1 MNFKQNQRN
10 RYQFFSILFQL
21 ALASNNNALR
31 FFNKKKKKYGILQL
45 MKNSGRNLRDKTQI
59 LSIMFRLVVAEP

>member
-31 FFNKKKKKYGILQL
+31 FFNKKKEVWYLAVDEKLWKKFE
-45 MKNSGRNLRDKTQI
+45 R
-59 LSIMFRLVVAEP
+59 

>member
-31 FFNKKKKKYGILQL
+31 FFNKKKKYGILQL
-45 MKNSGRNLRDKTQI
+45 MKNSGRNLRDKTQL
-59 LSIMFRLVVAEP
+59 LSIMFSLVVAEP

>member
-45 MKNSGRNLRDKTQI
+45 MKNSGRNLRDKSQL
-59 LSIMFRLVVAEP
+59 LSIMFSLVVAEP